1 MYELYTKDDCARC
14 VEAKEFLLKNQLS
27 FKEHVIGKDI
37 TQDEVRKLFPR
48 VFVLPVILKDG
59 FRITNLDELR
69 VKIDQEKVIRLYRE
83 L

>member
-14 VEAKEFLLKNQLS
+14 VEVKEFLLKNQLS
-27 FKEHVIGKDI
+27 YKEHVIGKDI
-37 TQDEVRKLFPR
+37 TQDEVRKKFPR